1 MSLLSTVEDFADQS
15 TKLARPVLPHLARM
29 LLVATFLEDGIRMWT
44 QWTEQREYIM
54 ILWGCGHLLA
64 SIFVFINL
72 VGQIG
77 AVSMVVNRF
86 QINVACGILL
96 FIVALQTIAFSI
108 LTDPMF
114 LLRNLALCGA
124 VLLVAAEDWVEDKS
138 TFAGVPSVGEDKRP
152 KSYLQLAGRVLLSL
166 MFLVL
171 LRLEANPLQI
181 LYTLVTS
188 LLMLLISVGY
198 KTKVSAVLLFVLLLV
213 HNVTHNCFWTVGS
226 RKPLHD
232 FLKYDFFQ
240 TLSFMGGLLMV
251 VVIGPGEVSID
262 GKKKQ

>member
-1 MSLLSTVEDFADQS
+1 MQSPSPSNTPLHSTPQ
-15 TKLARPVLPHLARM
+15 VLPHLARM

-86 QINVACGILL
+86 QVNPTLALTAVPWKDSSWNLPGSQCLLCVFQINVACGILL

-138 TFAGVPSVGEDKRP
+138 TFAGV
-152 KSYLQLAGRVLLSL
+152 
-166 MFLVL
+166 
-171 LRLEANPLQI
+171 
-181 LYTLVTS
+181 T
-188 LLMLLISVGY
+188 
-198 KTKVSAVLLFVLLLV
+198 
-213 HNVTHNCFWTVGS
+213 
-226 RKPLHD
+226 
-232 FLKYDFFQ
+232 
-240 TLSFMGGLLMV
+240 
-251 VVIGPGEVSID
+251 
-262 GKKKQ
+262 